1 MNLHQWAAKW
11 GVSGEAVADLMVA
24 YGHEGTAALVGDN
37 ETPANE
43 TAVVQAI
50 RVEAAQKGL
59 RLFRNNNG
67 ATYDENGRFI
77 RYGLA
82 NDSEAVNKR
91 IKSAD
96 LVGIRPIII
105 GPHHVGHKIG
115 QFVSRECKAP
125 GWRFSNTPREQA
137 QQRWAELVLSLGG
150 DAAFATAVGSL

>member
-105 GPHHVGHKIG
+105 GPRHVGHKIG